1 MNDGWRHEPP
11 GSSEGEYRG
20 PLGEGLPMSAPP
32 VLTRLPRSY
41 LFVPG
46 DRPERFAKA
55 RVAGADMVI
64 VDLEDAV
71 APESKPRARA
81 ALAATLD
88 EAAPLIVRV
97 NAAGTQ
103 WFDEDID
110 LCRHPGVAAVMLP
123 KAEGIEAICAVVE
136 TTYKDVLP
144 IIESARGVE
153 AVRAI
158 ARVPGVV
165 RLAFGSVDL
174 ALDLGIDCAP
184 DGGEI
189 ELQGFRSE
197 LVLASRLAGLD
208 APIDGVSL
216 VIDDFDR
223 LHADAERA
231 RRQGFGA
238 KLCIHPKQIAAVQA
252 VFTPCA
258 EQIDWARS
266 VRDVFVAAGGAAV
279 MLDGRM
285 VDSPIYQRALAVL
298 RSTGL

>member
-1 MNDGWRHEPP
+1 
-11 GSSEGEYRG
+11 
-20 PLGEGLPMSAPP
+20 MSAPP

-81 ALAATLD
+81 ALAAALD
-88 EAAPLIVRV
+88 EAVPLIVRV
-97 NAAGTQ
+97 NAAGTP
-103 WFDEDID
+103 WFDEDIE

-189 ELQGFRSE
+189 ELQWFRSQ

-223 LHADAERA
+223 LHADAQRA

-238 KLCIHPKQIAAVQA
+238 KLCIHPKQVPVVHATLAP
-252 VFTPCA
+252 TPA
-258 EQIDWARS
+258 QIDWAQR
-266 VRDVFVAAGGAAV
+266 VLAAMAASQGAAV
-279 MLDGRM
+279 QLDGKM
-285 VDSPIYQRALAVL
+285 VDLPVVLQAQRLLARV
-298 RSTGL
+298 R